1 MGTHPGEKLW
11 PPNLWTRLAA
21 WQARGQLLT
30 RPFYRS
36 YPWRNPLSIS
46 EVDRRVFISPS
57 LRVLFNGIG
66 KAGHSSVVANL
77 AKAQYGEEISISL
90 AKSQGFSRPSALSA
104 GEVEALAGYFKFTLV
119 RNPYT
124 RTLSAYLDKVAREK
138 VVPERL
144 RCRYKGHPPSFLDF
158 CLYLKDGGLHDS
170 VHWGPQLQMLV
181 LPLEQFDHVMK
192 LERFD
197 EDFEVVLEK
206 LGLSEGFSAVR
217 HDRHK
222 TDSDR
227 NRDRYYCDRS
237 CAIVA
242 ELFEEDF
249 RLLGYPT
256 IVAPPVAEPAA

>member
-1 MGTHPGEKLW
+1 MGTHPGEKPWSPSLW
-11 PPNLWTRLAA
+11 KRFAA
-21 WQARGQLLT
+21 WRKRGQLLS

-36 YPWRNPLSIS
+36 YHWLNPISIF

-90 AKSQGFSRPSALSA
+90 AKSQGFLRPSALSA
-104 GEVEALAGYFKFTLV
+104 EQIEALAGYFKFTLV

-124 RTLSAYLDKVAREK
+124 RTLSAYLDKVVREK

-144 RCRYKGHPPSFLDF
+144 SCRYKGHPPSFLDF
-158 CLYLKDGGLHDS
+158 CLYLEDGGLNDS
-170 VHWGPQLQMLV
+170 VHWGPQTRMLV
-181 LPLEQFDHVMK
+181 LPFDQFDHVMK
-192 LERFD
+192 LERFE
-197 EDFEVVLEK
+197 EDFSVVLEK
-206 LGLSEGFSAVR
+206 LGLSEGFAAAR

-222 TDSDR
+222 TGSDR
-227 NRDRYYCDRS
+227 KRDLYYCDRTR
-237 CAIVA
+237 AIVS

-256 IVAPPVAEPAA
+256 MVEPPVVEPAA